1 MYIEIQLIVLMI
13 IQIIQLNLVYKFDY
27 MMVLNMKVKSI
38 LITFLMDKDIRN
50 GKMEILLKVILF
62 KERKMVLV
70 NLLKEETMYIEVI
83 LKKTK

>member
-1 MYIEIQLIVLMI
+1 
-13 IQIIQLNLVYKFDY
+13 
-27 MMVLNMKVKSI
+27 
-38 LITFLMDKDIRN
+38 MDKDIRN

-83 LKKTK
+83 LKKTKWLDMV

>member
-1 MYIEIQLIVLMI
+1 
-13 IQIIQLNLVYKFDY
+13 
-27 MMVLNMKVKSI
+27 
-38 LITFLMDKDIRN
+38 MDKDIRN